1 MAKSKT
7 KISSTQR
14 DKLVIARAK
23 ALKKAGILSKNA
35 KLHGGQYVSKS
46 VLKKVREY
54 SSLIDYGYKAHPAPK
69 DVVKAAKERG
79 FQTIGGT
86 KVVGPSTP
94 KFRGNLKKG
103 VLTGVQPLRRGYMET
118 IDLPHSIYD
127 LHQLYEAMGDEGL
140 NSLKN
145 DDEMFAF
152 SFHGNMQRAN
162 VRPFKDTQTLREYLF
177 QYKGIQEALA
187 SNSAESMTAELNAI
201 SLIRIRNEDQHLFIP
216 RPSQRR
222 LLHAARGTTYPRKRG
237 RGEGLSIEKQEAI
250 RKKRAAQAA
259 KKRAR
264 MTEAQLEKVRKQ
276 NRESLARR
284 RAKDRSK

>member
-14 DKLVIARAK
+14 DKIAIARAK
-23 ALKKAGILSKNA
+23 ALKKAGILSKQT
-35 KLHGGQYVSKS
+35 KLHGGQYISAR
-46 VLKKVREY
+46 VLKKVKEY
-54 SSLIDYGYKAHPAPK
+54 SALIDHGYKAHSAPR
-69 DVVKAAKERG
+69 DVVKAAKDRG
-79 FQTIGGT
+79 FLTIGGT
-86 KVVGPSTP
+86 KVVGPSKP
-94 KFRGNLKKG
+94 KFRNNLKQG
-103 VLTGVQPLRRGYMET
+103 VLTGVQPLRKGYMEV

-127 LHQLYEAMGDEGL
+127 LHGLYEALGDDGL
-140 NSLKN
+140 NSLK
-145 DDEMFAF
+145 DDNEIFAF

-162 VRPFKDTQTLREYLF
+162 AKPFRSTQELREYLF
-177 QYKGIQEALA
+177 QYKGIQSALM
-187 SNSAESMTAELNAI
+187 SNSAEAMTEELNAI
-201 SLIRIRNEDQHLFIP
+201 SIIRIRNDDQHLFIP

-237 RGEGLSIEKQEAI
+237 RGEGLSIEKQEAL
-250 RKKRAAQAA
+250 RKKRAEKAA

-284 RAKDRSK
+284 RARDRK